1 MPLLKIHT
9 SKSLPEADAQALL
22 TSLSAEL
29 ASLLHKP
36 ESYVMTCLAGPTHL
50 TFGGSSEPSC
60 LVEVANIGTLKGSD
74 TERLS
79 AALCQRLS
87 DTLGVSS
94 DRIYVIFEDVER
106 HMWGHDG
113 HTFG

>member
-9 SKSLPEADAQALL
+9 SRSLPQTDAQALL
-22 TSLSAEL
+22 SSLSAQVAEL
-29 ASLLHKP
+29 LGKP
-36 ESYVMTCLAGPTHL
+36 EGYVMTCLVGSAQL
-50 TFGGSSEPSC
+50 TFAGSNEPSC
-60 LVEVANIGTLKGSD
+60 LVEVANIGRLEKSD

-79 AALCQRLS
+79 AALCQQIASQLS
-87 DTLGVSS
+87 LPPG
-94 DRIYVIFEDVER
+94 RIYIVFSDVER

>member
-9 SKSLPEADAQALL
+9 SRSLPEAEAQALL
-22 TSLSAEL
+22 TSLSAEV
-29 ASLLHKP
+29 AGLLGKP
-36 ESYVMTCLAGPTHL
+36 ESYVMTCLVREAQL
-50 TFGGSSEPSC
+50 TFGGSSEASC
-60 LVEVANIGTLKGSD
+60 LVELANIGTLRASD

-79 AALCQRLS
+79 AALCQRLAS
-87 DTLGVSS
+87 DLSLPS
-94 DRIYVIFEDVER
+94 ARIYIRFIDVER